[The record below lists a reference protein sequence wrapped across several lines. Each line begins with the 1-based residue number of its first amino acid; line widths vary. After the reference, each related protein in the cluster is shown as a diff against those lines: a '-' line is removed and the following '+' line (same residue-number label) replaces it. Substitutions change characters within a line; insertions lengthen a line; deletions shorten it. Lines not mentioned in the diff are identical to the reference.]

1 MTDTTH
7 SARAASRWARLDPAA
22 VRLDDLRAAMA
33 LPSPRPAHAVD
44 VQLGVPVY
52 DAVAARNHIA
62 AHGPLTLL
70 DELAAVLADGAGIFV
85 IKGAFDHEV
94 LRPVTR
100 AFEELIDM
108 QRAAGSAQGDHF
120 AKPGAN
126 DRVWNAFEKLAVHEP
141 EAFVR
146 YYAND
151 MLALGALAWLGPAYQ
166 ISSQVNRVNPGGQA
180 QMPHRDYHLGFMTDE
195 QAAQYPLHVHHLSPA
210 LTLQGAVAH
219 CDMPVESGPT
229 IYLPGTQRY
238 PLGYLAWRNPE
249 IIAHFDEHHI
259 QLPLDEGDLVWFN
272 PALLHAAGTNH
283 TTHIRRMANLLQV
296 SSAMG
301 RTMETIDTRR
311 VAEATYPAFLTLT
324 DATNGGPVLD
334 GEALE
339 HALTAA
345 TECYAFPTNL
355 DSDPPMGGLTPPS
368 QRDLVEDALT
378 RRATPAELTAILD
391 AHDVRRA
398 SH

>member
-1 MTDTTH
+1 MNGSTDTTIR
-7 SARAASRWARLDPAA
+7 SSRWTRLDRSA
-22 VRLDDLRAAMA
+22 VSLDDLRAAMA
-33 LPSPRPAHAVD
+33 LPSPRPAHAAD
-44 VQLGVPVY
+44 VMLGVPVY
-52 DAVAARNHIA
+52 DASAVRSHIA
-62 AHGPLTLL
+62 AHGPLTML
-70 DELAAVLADGAGIFV
+70 DELADVLANGAGIFV
-85 IKGAFDHEV
+85 INGAVELDV
-94 LRPVTR
+94 VRPVTR
-100 AFEELIDM
+100 AFEELIDL
-108 QRAAGSAQGDHF
+108 QHAAGTSQGDHF

-151 MLALGALAWLGPAYQ
+151 MIALGALAWLGPAYQ

-229 IYLPGTQRY
+229 IYLPGSQRY
-238 PLGYLAWRNPE
+238 PLGYLAWRQPDV
-249 IIAHFDEHHI
+249 IAHFDEHHI
-259 QLPLDEGDLVWFN
+259 QLPLEEGDLVWFN
-272 PALLHAAGTNH
+272 PALLHAAGSNR
-283 TTHIRRMANLLQV
+283 TTDIRRMANLLQV

-301 RTMETIDTRR
+301 RTMETIDMRR
-311 VAEATYPAFLTLT
+311 IAEATYPAFLALMTDGTLAG
-324 DATNGGPVLD
+324 D
-334 GEALE
+334 ALE

-368 QRDLVEDALT
+368 QRELFEGALT
-378 RRATPAELTAILD
+378 RRATPAELAAILD
-391 AHDVRRA
+391 AHDTRRA
-398 SH
+398 SR